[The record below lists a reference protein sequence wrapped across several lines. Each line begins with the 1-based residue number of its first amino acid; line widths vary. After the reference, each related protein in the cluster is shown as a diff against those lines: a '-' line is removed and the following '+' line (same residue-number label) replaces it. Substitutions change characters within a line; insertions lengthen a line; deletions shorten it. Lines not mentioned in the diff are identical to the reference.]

1 MIVMVKNNSYL
12 KAIPVLAAFFVMG
25 FCDIVGIS
33 SDYMQKN
40 FNWSPT
46 MTGFVPSMVF
56 IWFLFLGIPV
66 GNRMSKYGRKNTVLA
81 SMAVTVV
88 GMFLPLLVYSSVT
101 CIIAYVLLG
110 VGNAILQISL
120 NPLLNNVISSPRL
133 LTSSLTAGQVI
144 KAVSSLVGPEIVLFA
159 TLHFGDDKWYYCFPI
174 LGTITLFFAL
184 WLTFTPIRREQ
195 VEESKVSF
203 SDSFNLLKNRTIL
216 ILFFGIFFI
225 VGVDVATNYVSS
237 KLMSIRYDWT
247 AEQVKFATSPYRK
260 MSIMLMILSVV
271 IIISNLY
278 GLYTR
283 NLVVNLVVTVLLL
296 LAGKCIFL
304 RKVDGIALLWKK
316 LFNAGAYLLLLGL
329 CFEPFQD
336 GIKKD
341 PTTFSYFFVTSGLA
355 FLALLFLSIVCD
367 YFRCIKS
374 TRFLVMSGQN
384 PMIAYVVGDLLI
396 MPLAN
401 ILGIAS
407 LLSYFQQNAWLGFLQ
422 GAILTSL
429 AVLVTMFFTKIKW
442 FWRT

>member
-1 MIVMVKNNSYL
+1 MVKNNSYL

-174 LGTITLFFAL
+174 FINLFCYKSRSWF
-184 WLTFTPIRREQ
+184 
-195 VEESKVSF
+195 
-203 SDSFNLLKNRTIL
+203 
-216 ILFFGIFFI
+216 
-225 VGVDVATNYVSS
+225 
-237 KLMSIRYDWT
+237 
-247 AEQVKFATSPYRK
+247 
-260 MSIMLMILSVV
+260 
-271 IIISNLY
+271 
-278 GLYTR
+278 
-283 NLVVNLVVTVLLL
+283 
-296 LAGKCIFL
+296 
-304 RKVDGIALLWKK
+304 
-316 LFNAGAYLLLLGL
+316 
-329 CFEPFQD
+329 
-336 GIKKD
+336 
-341 PTTFSYFFVTSGLA
+341 YF
-355 FLALLFLSIVCD
+355 
-367 YFRCIKS
+367 
-374 TRFLVMSGQN
+374 
-384 PMIAYVVGDLLI
+384 
-396 MPLAN
+396 
-401 ILGIAS
+401 
-407 LLSYFQQNAWLGFLQ
+407 
-422 GAILTSL
+422 
-429 AVLVTMFFTKIKW
+429 
-442 FWRT
+442 